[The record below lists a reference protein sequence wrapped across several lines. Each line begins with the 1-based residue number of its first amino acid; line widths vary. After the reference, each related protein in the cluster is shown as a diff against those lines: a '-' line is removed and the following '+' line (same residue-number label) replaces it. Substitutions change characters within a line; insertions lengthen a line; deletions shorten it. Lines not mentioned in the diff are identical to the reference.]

1 MKIPRAESHASHLC
15 IYSFNR
21 HQSHIMSPSLDSAE
35 LEWLDQYAALR
46 RTLAELKIEQPNGE
60 IKGYGHDLVPDEE
73 DLTSGSSLDDLWN
86 VFSDDELDGVYS
98 SDVFDGNSDLPD
110 GGTKSTHTYGRG
122 WLRSK
127 CLALASKESSMG
139 AGELQ
144 QQVSAMLA
152 SDIKGLHV
160 RILSCSETD

>member
-1 MKIPRAESHASHLC
+1 
-15 IYSFNR
+15 
-21 HQSHIMSPSLDSAE
+21 MSPSLDSAE

-46 RTLAELKIEQPNGE
+46 RTLAELEIEQPNGR

-73 DLTSGSSLDDLWN
+73 DLTSGSGVDDLWD

-98 SDVFDGNSDLPD
+98 SDMFNSVTDLPD
-110 GGTKSTHTYGRG
+110 REPQSTHTYGRE

-127 CLALASKESSMG
+127 CLALASKESSMD

-144 QQVSAMLA
+144 QQVSATLA
-152 SDIKGLHV
+152 SDVKGLHIRV
-160 RILSCSETD
+160 LSCPKTD